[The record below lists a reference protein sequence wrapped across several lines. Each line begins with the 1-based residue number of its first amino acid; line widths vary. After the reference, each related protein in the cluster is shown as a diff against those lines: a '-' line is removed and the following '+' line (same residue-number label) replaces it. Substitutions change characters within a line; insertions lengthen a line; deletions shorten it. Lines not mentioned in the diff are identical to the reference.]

1 MKHYFLKWL
10 LAAAMAIGCTT
21 MTAGAFS
28 DTAGHWAESA
38 INKWSQEYG
47 IIQGYDD
54 GTFRPDNSITRGA
67 FAGILDRFLHFQ
79 TASPANTFSDTAGT
93 YWEDAILKLHASGVY
108 LGNGGKALSGSTI
121 TRQQAVAMIG
131 RAFNIAPEVASV
143 SYTDG
148 NEIAE
153 YALSYVAEFESR
165 GYLTDC
171 TDGRFRPT
179 DPITRAEIV
188 NILGNMVHTLIQENT
203 TWTQNVQGNLLIS
216 AAEGATLRDL
226 EIGGDLILAPGVQGT
241 VTLTDTVIDGS
252 IRNYGTG
259 QVVFGETQPDPEP
272 EEPAKPGIQP
282 SEVYTPGATLN
293 RTLTYN
299 GTTIP
304 IYRDRPL
311 NVFSNSD
318 FIWTKDETE
327 EPPEEGA
334 EAKDNGRS
342 RLKYLGDEFRT
353 RYGIDVSSFQGD
365 IDWDAVA
372 EDDIDFAMVRVG
384 FRGTG
389 TGSLNT
395 DKNYVQNIRG
405 AMRAGLETGV
415 YFFAQAVTVEEA
427 IEEADYVISLLDGLD
442 IDGPVAYDW
451 EMHDSTYR
459 VYGTSPEMATA
470 CAVAFC
476 ERIKD
481 AGYNPMV
488 YGGTYV
494 SYMKYDQG
502 ALADYLS
509 WYPEYKSWQSEK
521 LCPTLV
527 YHMDYWQFSSSRS
540 VAGINGRV
548 DMNIQFQF
556 IRR

>member
-1 MKHYFLKWL
+1 MKRHFGKWL
-10 LAAAMAIGCTT
+10 TVAALAVGCTV
-21 MTAGAFS
+21 MTANAFA
-28 DTAGHWAESA
+28 DTDGHWAESA
-38 INKWSQEYG
+38 INKWSGEYG

-54 GTFRPDNSITRGA
+54 GTFRPDKTITRGA

-79 TASPANTFSDTAGT
+79 NTSPANTFSDTVGT
-93 YWEDAILKLHASGVY
+93 YWEDAILKLHASGIY
-108 LGNGGKALSGSTI
+108 LGNQGAALPSSTI

-131 RAFNIAPEVASV
+131 RAFRIAPETAAPD
-143 SYTDG
+143 YTDTAR
-148 NEIAE
+148 IAE
-153 YALSYVAEFESR
+153 YAMAYVGEFEAR
-165 GYLTDC
+165 GYLTDSAA
-171 TDGRFRPT
+171 GIFRPT
-179 DPITRAEIV
+179 DPITRAELI
-188 NILGNMVHTLIQENT
+188 NILNNMVDTLVKET
-203 TWTQNVQGNLLIS
+203 TTVTEDVSGSLLIS
-216 AAEGATLRDL
+216 AADGATLKG
-226 EIGGDLILAPGVQGT
+226 IQVGGDLILAPGVT
-241 VTLTDTVIDGS
+241 KDVTLVDCVIQGN

-259 QVVFGETQPDPEP
+259 EVRFEAPQITPEST
-272 EEPAKPGIQP
+272 ATKP
-282 SEVYTPGATLN
+282 SEVYKPGATLD
-293 RTLTYN
+293 RTLEYN
-299 GTTIP
+299 GKTVP

-311 NVFSNSD
+311 NVFSDVD
-318 FIWTKDETE
+318 FIWTDEE
-327 EPPEEGA
+327 NE
-334 EAKDNGRS
+334 NQR
-342 RLKYLGDEFRT
+342 RLEYLGGEFRT
-353 RYGIDVSSFQGD
+353 RYGIDVSSFQGE

-372 EDDIDFAMVRVG
+372 DDDIDFAMVRVG

-389 TGSLNT
+389 TGSLNA
-395 DKNYVQNIRG
+395 DKYYEQNIRG

-442 IDGPVAYDW
+442 INGPVAYDW

-481 AGYNPMV
+481 AGYTPMV
-488 YGGTYV
+488 YAGTYV
-494 SYMKYDQG
+494 TYLKYDQG

-509 WYPEYKSWQSEK
+509 WYPEYKSKKSEK

-527 YHMDYWQFSSSRS
+527 YHMDYWQFSSTRA

-548 DMNIQFQF
+548 DMNIQF

>member
-1 MKHYFLKWL
+1 MKRHFGKWL
-10 LAAAMAIGCTT
+10 TAAALAVGCTV
-21 MTAGAFS
+21 MTANAFA
-28 DTAGHWAESA
+28 DTNGHWAESA
-38 INKWSQEYG
+38 INKWSGEYG

-54 GTFRPDNSITRGA
+54 GTFRPDKSITRGA

-79 TASPANTFSDTAGT
+79 NASPADTFSDTAGT
-93 YWEDAILKLHASGVY
+93 YWEDAILKLHASGIY
-108 LGNGGKALSGSTI
+108 LGNQGAALPSSTI

-131 RAFNIAPEVASV
+131 RAFRIAPETAAPD
-143 SYTDG
+143 YTDTDQ
-148 NEIAE
+148 IAE
-153 YALSYVAEFESR
+153 YAMAYVGEFEVR
-165 GYLTDC
+165 GYLTDSAAG
-171 TDGRFRPT
+171 TFRPT
-179 DPITRAEIV
+179 DPITRAELI
-188 NILGNMVHTLIQENT
+188 NILSNMVDTLVKET
-203 TWTQNVQGNLLIS
+203 TTVTKDVSGSLLIS
-216 AAEGATLRDL
+216 AADGATLKGIQ
-226 EIGGDLILAPGVQGT
+226 IGGDLILAPGVT
-241 VTLTDTVIDGS
+241 KDVTLVDCVIQGN

-259 QVVFGETQPDPEP
+259 EVRFEAPQITPEST
-272 EEPAKPGIQP
+272 ATKP
-282 SEVYTPGATLN
+282 SEVYKPGATLD
-293 RTLTYN
+293 RTLEYGGKTV
-299 GTTIP
+299 P

-311 NVFSNSD
+311 NVFSDVD
-318 FIWTKDETE
+318 FIWTDEE
-327 EPPEEGA
+327 NE
-334 EAKDNGRS
+334 NRR
-342 RLKYLGDEFRT
+342 RLEYLGGEFRT
-353 RYGIDVSSFQGD
+353 RYGIDVSSFQGE

-372 EDDIDFAMVRVG
+372 DDNIDFAMVRVG

-395 DKNYVQNIRG
+395 DKYYEQNIRG

-442 IDGPVAYDW
+442 INGPVAYDW

-481 AGYNPMV
+481 AGYTPMV

-494 SYMKYDQG
+494 TYMKYDQG

-509 WYPEYKSWQSEK
+509 WYPEYKSEKSEN

-527 YHMDYWQFSSSRS
+527 YHMDYWQFSSSRA

-548 DMNIQFQF
+548 DMNIQF

>member
-1 MKHYFLKWL
+1 MKRHFGKWL
-10 LAAAMAIGCTT
+10 TAAALAVGCTV
-21 MTAGAFS
+21 MTANAFA
-28 DTAGHWAESA
+28 DMDGHWAESA
-38 INKWSQEYG
+38 INKWSGEYG

-54 GTFRPDNSITRGA
+54 GTFRPDKSITRGA

-79 TASPANTFSDTAGT
+79 NASPADTFSDTAGT
-93 YWEDAILKLHASGVY
+93 YWEDAILKLHASGIY
-108 LGNGGKALSGSTI
+108 LGNQGAALPSSTI

-131 RAFNIAPEVASV
+131 RAFRIAPETAAPD
-143 SYTDG
+143 YTDTAR
-148 NEIAE
+148 IAE
-153 YALSYVAEFESR
+153 YAMAYVGEFEAR
-165 GYLTDC
+165 GYLTDSAAG
-171 TDGRFRPT
+171 TFRPT
-179 DPITRAEIV
+179 DPITRAELI
-188 NILGNMVHTLIQENT
+188 NILNNMVDTLVKET
-203 TWTQNVQGNLLIS
+203 TTVTEDVSGSLLIS
-216 AAEGATLRDL
+216 AADGATLKG
-226 EIGGDLILAPGVQGT
+226 IQVGGDLILAPGVT
-241 VTLTDTVIDGS
+241 KDVTLVDCVIQGN

-259 QVVFGETQPDPEP
+259 EVRFEAPQITPEST
-272 EEPAKPGIQP
+272 ATKP
-282 SEVYTPGATLN
+282 SEVYKPGATLD
-293 RTLTYN
+293 RTLEYN
-299 GTTIP
+299 GKTVP

-311 NVFSNSD
+311 NVFSDVD
-318 FIWTKDETE
+318 FIWTDEE
-327 EPPEEGA
+327 NE
-334 EAKDNGRS
+334 NQR
-342 RLKYLGDEFRT
+342 RLEYLGGEFRT
-353 RYGIDVSSFQGD
+353 RYGIDVSSFQGE

-372 EDDIDFAMVRVG
+372 DDDIDFAMVRVG

-395 DKNYVQNIRG
+395 DKYYEQNIRG

-442 IDGPVAYDW
+442 INGPVAYDW

-481 AGYNPMV
+481 AGYTPMV
-488 YGGTYV
+488 YAGTYV
-494 SYMKYDQG
+494 TYLKYDQG

-509 WYPEYKSWQSEK
+509 WYPEYKSKKSEK

-527 YHMDYWQFSSSRS
+527 YHMDYWQFSSTRA

-548 DMNIQFQF
+548 DMNIQF

>member
-1 MKHYFLKWL
+1 MKRHFGKWL
-10 LAAAMAIGCTT
+10 TAAALAVGCTV
-21 MTAGAFS
+21 MTANAFA
-28 DTAGHWAESA
+28 DMDGHWAESA
-38 INKWSQEYG
+38 INKWSGEYG

-54 GTFRPDNSITRGA
+54 GTFRPDKTITRGA

-79 TASPANTFSDTAGT
+79 NTSPANTFSDTVGT
-93 YWEDAILKLHASGVY
+93 YWEDAILKLHASGIY
-108 LGNGGKALSGSTI
+108 LGNQGAALPSSTI

-131 RAFNIAPEVASV
+131 RAFRIAPETAAPD
-143 SYTDG
+143 YTDTAR
-148 NEIAE
+148 IAE
-153 YALSYVAEFESR
+153 YAMAYVGEFEAR
-165 GYLTDC
+165 GYLTDSAAG
-171 TDGRFRPT
+171 TFRPT
-179 DPITRAEIV
+179 DPITRAELI
-188 NILGNMVHTLIQENT
+188 NILNNMVDTLVKET
-203 TWTQNVQGNLLIS
+203 TTVTEDVSGSLLIS
-216 AAEGATLRDL
+216 AADGATLKG
-226 EIGGDLILAPGVQGT
+226 IQVGGDLILAPGVT
-241 VTLTDTVIDGS
+241 KDVTLVDCVIQGN

-259 QVVFGETQPDPEP
+259 EVRFEAPQITPEST
-272 EEPAKPGIQP
+272 ATKP
-282 SEVYTPGATLN
+282 SEVYKPGATLD
-293 RTLTYN
+293 RTLEYN
-299 GTTIP
+299 GKTVP

-311 NVFSNSD
+311 NVFSDVD
-318 FIWTKDETE
+318 FIWTDEE
-327 EPPEEGA
+327 NE
-334 EAKDNGRS
+334 NQR
-342 RLKYLGDEFRT
+342 RLEYLGGEFRT
-353 RYGIDVSSFQGD
+353 RYGIDVSSFQGE

-372 EDDIDFAMVRVG
+372 DDDIDFAMVRVG

-395 DKNYVQNIRG
+395 DKYYEQNIRG

-442 IDGPVAYDW
+442 INGPVAYDW

-481 AGYNPMV
+481 AGYTPMV
-488 YGGTYV
+488 YAGTYV
-494 SYMKYDQG
+494 TYLKYDQG

-509 WYPEYKSWQSEK
+509 WYPEYKSKKSEK

-527 YHMDYWQFSSSRS
+527 YHMDYWQFSSTRA

-548 DMNIQFQF
+548 DMNIQF

>member
-1 MKHYFLKWL
+1 MKRHFGKWL
-10 LAAAMAIGCTT
+10 TAAALAVGCTV
-21 MTAGAFS
+21 MTANAFA
-28 DTAGHWAESA
+28 DTNGHWAESA
-38 INKWSQEYG
+38 INKWSGEYG

-54 GTFRPDNSITRGA
+54 GTFRPDKSITRGA

-79 TASPANTFSDTAGT
+79 NASPADTFSDTAGT
-93 YWEDAILKLHASGVY
+93 YWEDAILKLHASGIY
-108 LGNGGKALSGSTI
+108 LGNQGAALPSSTI

-131 RAFNIAPEVASV
+131 RAFRIAPETAAPD
-143 SYTDG
+143 YTDTDQ
-148 NEIAE
+148 IAE
-153 YALSYVAEFESR
+153 YAMAYVGEFEVR
-165 GYLTDC
+165 GYLTDSAAG
-171 TDGRFRPT
+171 TFRPT
-179 DPITRAEIV
+179 DPITRAELI
-188 NILGNMVHTLIQENT
+188 NILSNMVDTLVKET
-203 TWTQNVQGNLLIS
+203 TTVTKDVSGSLLIS
-216 AAEGATLRDL
+216 AADGATLKGIR
-226 EIGGDLILAPGVQGT
+226 IGGDLILAPGVT
-241 VTLTDTVIDGS
+241 KDVTLVDCVIQGN

-259 QVVFGETQPDPEP
+259 EVRFEAPQITPESTATKP
-272 EEPAKPGIQP
+272 SDVYKPG
-282 SEVYTPGATLN
+282 TTLD
-293 RTLTYN
+293 RTLEY
-299 GTTIP
+299 GGKSVP

-311 NVFSNSD
+311 NVFSDVD
-318 FIWTKDETE
+318 FIWTDEE
-327 EPPEEGA
+327 NE
-334 EAKDNGRS
+334 NRR
-342 RLKYLGDEFRT
+342 RLEYLGGEFRT
-353 RYGIDVSSFQGD
+353 RYGIDVSSFQGE

-372 EDDIDFAMVRVG
+372 DDNIDFAMVRVG

-395 DKNYVQNIRG
+395 DKYYEQNIRG

-442 IDGPVAYDW
+442 INGPVAYDW

-481 AGYNPMV
+481 AGYTPMV

-494 SYMKYDQG
+494 TYMKYDQG

-509 WYPEYKSWQSEK
+509 WYPENKSEKSEK

-527 YHMDYWQFSSSRS
+527 YHMDYWQFSSSRA

-548 DMNIQFQF
+548 DMNIQF

>member
-1 MKHYFLKWL
+1 MKRHFGKWL
-10 LAAAMAIGCTT
+10 TAAALAVGCTV
-21 MTAGAFS
+21 MTANAFA
-28 DTAGHWAESA
+28 DTNGHWAESA
-38 INKWSQEYG
+38 INKWSGEYG

-54 GTFRPDNSITRGA
+54 GTFRPDKTITRGA

-79 TASPANTFSDTAGT
+79 NASPANTFSDTVGT
-93 YWEDAILKLHASGVY
+93 YWEDAILKLHASGIY
-108 LGNGGKALSGSTI
+108 LGNQGAALPSSTI

-131 RAFNIAPEVASV
+131 RAFRIAPETAAPD
-143 SYTDG
+143 YTDTAR
-148 NEIAE
+148 IAE
-153 YALSYVAEFESR
+153 YAMAYVGEFEAR
-165 GYLTDC
+165 GYLTDSAAG
-171 TDGRFRPT
+171 TFRPT
-179 DPITRAEIV
+179 DPITRAELI
-188 NILGNMVHTLIQENT
+188 NILNNMVDTLVKET
-203 TWTQNVQGNLLIS
+203 TTVTEDVSGSLLIS
-216 AAEGATLRDL
+216 AADGATLKG
-226 EIGGDLILAPGVQGT
+226 IQVGGDLILAPGVT
-241 VTLTDTVIDGS
+241 KDVTLVDCVIQGN

-259 QVVFGETQPDPEP
+259 EVRFEAPQITPEST
-272 EEPAKPGIQP
+272 ATKP
-282 SEVYTPGATLN
+282 SEVYKPGATLD
-293 RTLTYN
+293 RTLEYN
-299 GTTIP
+299 GKTVP

-311 NVFSNSD
+311 NVFSDVD
-318 FIWTKDETE
+318 FIWTDEE
-327 EPPEEGA
+327 NE
-334 EAKDNGRS
+334 NQR
-342 RLKYLGDEFRT
+342 RLEYLGGEFRT
-353 RYGIDVSSFQGD
+353 RYGIDVSSFQGE

-372 EDDIDFAMVRVG
+372 DDDIDFAMVRVG

-389 TGSLNT
+389 TGSLNA
-395 DKNYVQNIRG
+395 DKYYEQNIRG

-442 IDGPVAYDW
+442 INGPVAYDW

-481 AGYNPMV
+481 AGYTPMV
-488 YGGTYV
+488 YAGTYV
-494 SYMKYDQG
+494 TYLKYDQG

-509 WYPEYKSWQSEK
+509 WYPEYKSKKSEK

-527 YHMDYWQFSSSRS
+527 YHMDYWQFSSTRA

-548 DMNIQFQF
+548 DMNIQF

>member
-1 MKHYFLKWL
+1 MKRHFGKWL
-10 LAAAMAIGCTT
+10 TAAALAVGCTV
-21 MTAGAFS
+21 MTANAFA
-28 DTAGHWAESA
+28 DTDGHWAESA
-38 INKWSQEYG
+38 INKWSGEYG

-54 GTFRPDNSITRGA
+54 GTFRPDKSITRGA

-79 TASPANTFSDTAGT
+79 NASPADTFSDTAGT
-93 YWEDAILKLHASGVY
+93 YWEDAILKLHASGIY
-108 LGNGGKALSGSTI
+108 LGNQGAALPSSTI

-131 RAFNIAPEVASV
+131 RAFRIAPETAAPD
-143 SYTDG
+143 YTDTAR
-148 NEIAE
+148 IAE
-153 YALSYVAEFESR
+153 YAMAYVGEFEAR
-165 GYLTDC
+165 GYLTDSAAG
-171 TDGRFRPT
+171 TFRPT
-179 DPITRAEIV
+179 DPITRAELI
-188 NILGNMVHTLIQENT
+188 NILNNMVDTLVKET
-203 TWTQNVQGNLLIS
+203 TTVTEDVSGSLLIS
-216 AAEGATLRDL
+216 AADGATLKG
-226 EIGGDLILAPGVQGT
+226 IQVGGDLILAPGVT
-241 VTLTDTVIDGS
+241 KDVTLVDCVIQGN

-259 QVVFGETQPDPEP
+259 EVRFEAPQITPEST
-272 EEPAKPGIQP
+272 ATKP
-282 SEVYTPGATLN
+282 SEVYKPGATLD
-293 RTLTYN
+293 RTLEYN
-299 GTTIP
+299 GKTVP

-311 NVFSNSD
+311 NVFSDVD
-318 FIWTKDETE
+318 FIWTDEE
-327 EPPEEGA
+327 NE
-334 EAKDNGRS
+334 NQR
-342 RLKYLGDEFRT
+342 RLEYLGGEFRT
-353 RYGIDVSSFQGD
+353 RYGIDVSSFQGE

-372 EDDIDFAMVRVG
+372 DDDIDFAMVRVG

-389 TGSLNT
+389 TGSLNA
-395 DKNYVQNIRG
+395 DKYYEQNIRG

-442 IDGPVAYDW
+442 INGPVAYDW

-481 AGYNPMV
+481 AGYTPMV
-488 YGGTYV
+488 YAGTYV
-494 SYMKYDQG
+494 TYLKYDQG

-509 WYPEYKSWQSEK
+509 WYPEYKSKKSEK

-527 YHMDYWQFSSSRS
+527 YHMDYWQFSSTRA

-548 DMNIQFQF
+548 DMNIQF

>member
-1 MKHYFLKWL
+1 MKRHFGKWL
-10 LAAAMAIGCTT
+10 TAAALAVGCTV
-21 MTAGAFS
+21 MTANAFA
-28 DTAGHWAESA
+28 DTDGHWAESA
-38 INKWSQEYG
+38 INKWSGEYG

-54 GTFRPDNSITRGA
+54 GTFRPDKSITRGA

-79 TASPANTFSDTAGT
+79 NASPADTFSDTAGT
-93 YWEDAILKLHASGVY
+93 YWEDAILKLHASGIY
-108 LGNGGKALSGSTI
+108 LGNQGAALPSSTI

-131 RAFNIAPEVASV
+131 RAFRIAPETAAPD
-143 SYTDG
+143 YTDTDQ
-148 NEIAE
+148 IAE
-153 YALSYVAEFESR
+153 YAMAYVGEFEVR
-165 GYLTDC
+165 GYLTDSAAG
-171 TDGRFRPT
+171 TFRPT
-179 DPITRAEIV
+179 DPITRAELI
-188 NILGNMVHTLIQENT
+188 NILSNMVDTLVKET
-203 TWTQNVQGNLLIS
+203 TTVTEDVSGSLLIS
-216 AAEGATLRDL
+216 AADGATLKGIQ
-226 EIGGDLILAPGVQGT
+226 IGGDLILAPGVT
-241 VTLTDTVIDGS
+241 KDVTLVDCVIQGN

-259 QVVFGETQPDPEP
+259 EVRFEAPQITPEST
-272 EEPAKPGIQP
+272 ATKP
-282 SEVYTPGATLN
+282 SEVYKPGATLD
-293 RTLTYN
+293 RTLEYGGKTV
-299 GTTIP
+299 P

-311 NVFSNSD
+311 NVFSDVD
-318 FIWTKDETE
+318 FIWTDEE
-327 EPPEEGA
+327 NE
-334 EAKDNGRS
+334 NRR
-342 RLKYLGDEFRT
+342 RLEYLGGEFRT
-353 RYGIDVSSFQGD
+353 RYGIDVSSFQGE
-365 IDWDAVA
+365 IDWNAVA
-372 EDDIDFAMVRVG
+372 DDNIDFAMVRVG

-395 DKNYVQNIRG
+395 DKYYEQNIRG

-442 IDGPVAYDW
+442 INGPVAYDW

-476 ERIKD
+476 QRIKD
-481 AGYNPMV
+481 AGYTPMV

-494 SYMKYDQG
+494 IYMKYDQG

-509 WYPEYKSWQSEK
+509 WYHEYKSEKSEK

-527 YHMDYWQFSSSRS
+527 YHMDYWQFSSTRA

-548 DMNIQFQF
+548 DMNIQF

>member
-1 MKHYFLKWL
+1 MKRHFGKWL
-10 LAAAMAIGCTT
+10 TAAALAVGCTV
-21 MTAGAFS
+21 MTANAFA
-28 DTAGHWAESA
+28 DTDGHWAESA
-38 INKWSQEYG
+38 INKWSGEYG

-54 GTFRPDNSITRGA
+54 GTFRPDKSITRGA

-79 TASPANTFSDTAGT
+79 NASPADTFSDTAGT
-93 YWEDAILKLHASGVY
+93 YWEDAILKLHASGIY
-108 LGNGGKALSGSTI
+108 LGNQGAALPSSTI

-131 RAFNIAPEVASV
+131 RAFRIAPETAAPD
-143 SYTDG
+143 YTDTDQ
-148 NEIAE
+148 IAE
-153 YALSYVAEFESR
+153 YALAYVGEFEAR
-165 GYLTDC
+165 GYLTDSAAG
-171 TDGRFRPT
+171 TFRPA
-179 DPITRAEIV
+179 DPITRAELI
-188 NILGNMVHTLIQENT
+188 NILSNMVDTLVKETTTVTEN
-203 TWTQNVQGNLLIS
+203 VSGSLLIS
-216 AAEGATLRDL
+216 AADGATLKGIK
-226 EIGGDLILAPGVQGT
+226 IGGDLILAPGVT
-241 VTLTDTVIDGS
+241 KDVTLVDCVIQGN

-259 QVVFGETQPDPEP
+259 EVRFEAPQITPEST
-272 EEPAKPGIQP
+272 ATKP
-282 SEVYTPGATLN
+282 SEVYKPGATLD
-293 RTLTYN
+293 RTLEYGGKTV
-299 GTTIP
+299 P
-304 IYRDRPL
+304 IYRDRSL
-311 NVFSNSD
+311 NVFSDVD
-318 FIWTKDETE
+318 FIWTDEENETQ
-327 EPPEEGA
+327 
-334 EAKDNGRS
+334 R
-342 RLKYLGDEFRT
+342 RLEYLGGQFRT
-353 RYGIDVSSFQGD
+353 RYGIDVSSFQGE

-372 EDDIDFAMVRVG
+372 DDNIDFAMVRVG

-395 DKNYVQNIRG
+395 DKYYEQNIRG

-442 IDGPVAYDW
+442 INGPVAYDW

-481 AGYNPMV
+481 AGYTPMV

-494 SYMKYDQG
+494 TYMKYDQG

-509 WYPEYKSWQSEK
+509 WYPEYKREKSEK

-527 YHMDYWQFSSSRS
+527 YHMDYWQFSSTRA

-548 DMNIQFQF
+548 DMNIQF

>member
-1 MKHYFLKWL
+1 MKQRLVKW
-10 LAAAMAIGCTT
+10 LAAAVLAVGCTT
-21 MTAGAFS
+21 LTAGAFT
-28 DTAGHWAESA
+28 DTENHWAASA

-79 TASPANTFSDTAGT
+79 ETSPASTFSDTAGT

-108 LGNGGKALSGSTI
+108 LGNQGKALSASTI

-131 RAFNIAPEVASV
+131 RAFNIPLETTSV
-143 SYTDG
+143 SYSDG
-148 NEIAE
+148 SSIAE
-153 YALSYVAEFESR
+153 YALPYVAEFEAH

-179 DPITRAEIV
+179 DAITRAEIV
-188 NILGNMVHTLIQENT
+188 NILGNMIHTLVKENT
-203 TWTQNVQGNLLIS
+203 TWTTDVPGTLLIS
-216 AAEGATLRDL
+216 AQEGAALKGVTVS
-226 EIGGDLILAPGVQGT
+226 GDLILAPGVKGN
-241 VTLTDTVIDGS
+241 VTLTDTTVTGS

-259 QVVFGETQPDPEP
+259 QVVMEEAKPDPTPKPEP

-282 SEVYTPGATLN
+282 SEVYTPGATLD
-293 RTLTYN
+293 RTFTYN
-299 GTTIP
+299 GKTIP

-318 FIWTKDETE
+318 FIWSE
-327 EPPEEGA
+327 EHP
-334 EAKDNGRS
+334 D
-342 RLKYLGDEFRT
+342 RLEYLGDEFRT
-353 RYGIDVSSFQGD
+353 RYGIDVSSYQGT
-365 IDWDAVA
+365 IDWAAVA
-372 EDDIDFAMVRVG
+372 ADDIDYAMVRVG
-384 FRGTG
+384 YRGYGNG
-389 TGSLNT
+389 TLNA
-395 DKNYVQNIRG
+395 DKNYVQNIKG
-405 AMRAGLETGV
+405 AMNAGLKTGV
-415 YFFAQAVTVEEA
+415 YFFAQAITVEEA

-451 EMHDSTYR
+451 EMHDATYR

-476 ERIKD
+476 ERIKE
-481 AGYNPMV
+481 AGYTPMV
-488 YGGTYV
+488 YAGTYV

-502 ALADYLS
+502 ALSEYLS
-509 WYPEYKSWQSEK
+509 WYPEYKSSKSEK
-521 LCPTLV
+521 LCPSLI
-527 YHMDYWQFSSSRS
+527 YHMDYWQFSSSCT
-540 VAGINGRV
+540 VAGISGRV
-548 DMNIQFQF
+548 DMNIQF